1 MLKVVLVDSDSESRA
16 ALRRMLIQAHATV
29 VAEYETISEALV
41 SAASHRPDLAVIEV
55 SDDEAAADTATVR
68 AIERLARTLPDT
80 TILATGPIHSAEF
93 VIQVMR
99 AGAMEYL
106 RRPVEPNDVSTAL
119 AKIARARRGATPA
132 TRSSHITGVF
142 SSSGGVGVTTLAI
155 ALAMAMAENS
165 AKRVLLLELDT
176 RPSDIM
182 TFLDIR
188 PPYSVADALH
198 NIDRMDESFIQGLVV
213 KYDNGLFVLTA
224 PPRHEP
230 EPLNAERV
238 QMMLEILRSHFDH
251 IVIDCRHDYDGGTL
265 TALDACD
272 TVLLLAAPN
281 VASIRSGAAAI
292 AAFRQAG
299 IEMPKVKVVI
309 SRERTGVDVDTKHV
323 KETLGLPIF
332 WATPND
338 YASTVSA
345 INHGRPLM
353 SGAPRS
359 KLMANVRGLAEK
371 LSTTGKPS
379 KARQGKSLLQ
389 RLSWK

>member
-1 MLKVVLVDSDSESRA
+1 MSMLKVVLVDSDSGSRA
-16 ALRRMLIQAHATV
+16 SLRRMLIQAHATV

-41 SAASHRPDLAVIEV
+41 SAASHRPDMALIEV

-80 TILATGPIHSAEF
+80 AILATGPIHSAEF

-106 RRPVEPNDVSTAL
+106 RRPVEPIDVSAAL

-132 TRSSHITGVF
+132 TRSSHITGMF

-230 EPLNAERV
+230 EPLDAERV
-238 QMMLEILRSHFDH
+238 QMMLEILRSLQVIFQSRSRVRGKLTDIG
-251 IVIDCRHDYDGGTL
+251 IVRALRHLPEIGYGFL
-265 TALDACD
+265 MVLYRLLDE
-272 TVLLLAAPN
+272 LA
-281 VASIRSGAAAI
+281 
-292 AAFRQAG
+292 
-299 IEMPKVKVVI
+299 IELG
-309 SRERTGVDVDTKHV
+309 SREIRKLVD
-323 KETLGLPIF
+323 
-332 WATPND
+332 
-338 YASTVSA
+338 
-345 INHGRPLM
+345 R
-353 SGAPRS
+353 
-359 KLMANVRGLAEK
+359 
-371 LSTTGKPS
+371 
-379 KARQGKSLLQ
+379 LLVFRIQ
-389 RLSWK
+389 RLR